1 MKKLFCVTL
10 SFLMA
15 ISSNISVY
23 AAYDFD
29 ESSVQ
34 NDYQYKI
41 TSDCAEWKTLNS
53 HDEMVAACRIADDE
67 IQEMTTDMLVSAYLN
82 YPLLGDMYA
91 YNTIETGF
99 AALRKQ

>member
-41 TSDCAEWKTLNS
+41 TSDCAEWW
-53 HDEMVAACRIADDE
+53 
-67 IQEMTTDMLVSAYLN
+67 
-82 YPLLGDMYA
+82 LLAGSLMM
-91 YNTIETGF
+91 
-99 AALRKQ
+99 KSKK

>member
-15 ISSNISVY
+15 ISTNIYAY

-29 ESSVQ
+29 KSSVQ

-41 TSDCAEWKTLNS
+41 TS
-53 HDEMVAACRIADDE
+53 
-67 IQEMTTDMLVSAYLN
+67 
-82 YPLLGDMYA
+82 GDVCS
-91 YNTIETGF
+91 
-99 AALRKQ
+99 K

>member
-1 MKKLFCVTL
+1 MKKFFCGIL

-15 ISSNISVY
+15 ISSNIYAY

-41 TSDCAEWKTLNS
+41 TSDCAEWKTLNT
-53 HDEMVAACRIADDE
+53 HDEMRKGLQKWRSYRPAAQAD
-67 IQEMTTDMLVSAYLN
+67 S
-82 YPLLGDMYA
+82 
-91 YNTIETGF
+91 
-99 AALRKQ
+99 